1 MQEEPPEG
9 PWQEQDRK
17 MTARPQGTIYVT
29 GMFDMLN
36 FGDLMFPLVTAGA
49 LGRPVVPVAPTA
61 TPPWLADAL
70 PPLAFEDFAR
80 RCGPQDTVVIG
91 GGHIIHAHAL
101 DLLPQYRD
109 AGVTGWGGAALWL
122 GASLVAAIAGAG
134 LAWNAPGA
142 PHPLP
147 PDPEGLIAAALVAAD
162 HLALRDPASRA
173 MLPAA
178 AQAQAQ
184 VVPDPIAGITRLWSA
199 DDLAP
204 EAAAFRAGRG
214 LAPDAGFW
222 TLHIRD
228 RSLSGIGAEG
238 VARGIDAL
246 AARLGLHPVLCAL
259 GAAHDDQGTARAVAA
274 HLTCEHTVL
283 DRPPSLRHM
292 AGVLAGSVL
301 HSGSSLHGY
310 MVAAA
315 YGVPAIL
322 LGRPAYRKFAGF
334 LEHSAAPDDLARSWA
349 EVFERLP
356 ALAQRARGPGMPA
369 ALLTALDAHWAAI
382 SAITHKGPDPSR
394 AAARAEL
401 LARWI
406 RGARATLPPE
416 ALLRPFGRPAR
427 PLMPATE
434 IGA

>member
-1 MQEEPPEG
+1 MSG
-9 PWQEQDRK
+9 RG
-17 MTARPQGTIYVT
+17 AGTIYVT

-36 FGDLMFPLVTAGA
+36 FGDLLFPLVAAQA
-49 LGRPVVPVAPTA
+49 LNRAVVSVAPTSTA
-61 TPPWLADAL
+61 PWLSDAL
-70 PPLAFEDFAR
+70 PPVKFEDFAR

-101 DLLPQYRD
+101 DLLPQYRA

-122 GASLVAAIAGAG
+122 GASVVAAMAGAG

-147 PDPEGLIAAALVAAD
+147 PDPDGLIAAALAAAD
-162 HLALRDPASRA
+162 HLALRDAASCA

-178 AQAQAQ
+178 VRDQAQ

-199 DDLAP
+199 ADLMP
-204 EAAAFRAGRG
+204 EAAAFRAQRG
-214 LAPDAGFW
+214 LAPGAALW

-246 AARLGLHPVLCAL
+246 AEHLGLHPVLCAL
-259 GAAHDDQGTARAVAA
+259 GAAHEDHATARSVAA
-274 HLTCEHTVL
+274 HLRGAHTIL

-292 AGVLAGSVL
+292 AGVLAGSAL

-315 YGVPAIL
+315 YGVPALL
-322 LGRPAYRKFAGF
+322 LGRPAYRKFSGF
-334 LEHSAAPDDLARSWA
+334 LGHTGAEGDLARSWP
-349 EVFERLP
+349 EVFDRLAERMK
-356 ALAQRARGPGMPA
+356 AGRGPGMPA
-369 ALLTALDAHWAAI
+369 SVLAALDTHWTTIRKIVAE
-382 SAITHKGPDPSR
+382 GPAPDR
-394 AAARAEL
+394 AAARAAL
-401 LARWI
+401 LAGWL
-406 RGARATLPPE
+406 RGARAYLPPE
-416 ALLRPFGRPAR
+416 ALLRPFGKPAR
-427 PLMPATE
+427 PLLAPT
-434 IGA
+434 GALPETGA

>member
-1 MQEEPPEG
+1 MSG
-9 PWQEQDRK
+9 RG
-17 MTARPQGTIYVT
+17 QGSIYVT

-36 FGDLMFPLVTAGA
+36 FGDLLFPLVAAQA
-49 LGRPVVPVAPTA
+49 LNRAIVPVAPTA
-61 TPPWLADAL
+61 TPPWLSDAL
-70 PPLAFEDFAR
+70 PPMAFADFAR

-101 DLLPQYRD
+101 DLLPQYRA
-109 AGVTGWGGAALWL
+109 AGVAGWGGAALWL
-122 GASLVAAIAGAG
+122 GASVVAAMAGAG

-147 PDPEGLIAAALVAAD
+147 PDPDGLIAAALAAAD
-162 HLALRDPASRA
+162 HLALRDAASCA
-173 MLPAA
+173 MLPAVMRD
-178 AQAQAQ
+178 QAQ

-199 DDLAP
+199 ADLAP

-214 LAPDAGFW
+214 LAPGAGLW

-246 AARLGLHPVLCAL
+246 AERLGLHPVLCAL
-259 GAAHDDQGTARAVAA
+259 GAAHEDDATARAVAA
-274 HLTCEHTVL
+274 HLRVAHTVL

-292 AGVLAGSVL
+292 AGVLAASAL

-315 YGVPAIL
+315 YGVPALL

-334 LEHSAAPDDLARSWA
+334 LGHSGAGDDLARSWP

-356 ALAQRARGPGMPA
+356 ARRLQGRGPGMPDTVLA
-369 ALLTALDAHWAAI
+369 ALEAHWAAI
-382 SAITHKGPDPSR
+382 RSIVAAGPAPDR
-394 AAARAEL
+394 APARTAL
-401 LARWI
+401 LAGWL
-406 RGARATLPPE
+406 RGARAHLPPE
-416 ALLRPFGRPAR
+416 ALLRPFGKPAR
-427 PLMPATE
+427 PLLAPA
-434 IGA
+434 GAVPETGA